1 MKKRLIHCIV
11 QNMSSSTLPAKRSC
25 PFALAQEW
33 LAQGRAVAFATV
45 VGTGGRSP
53 RPLGS
58 IMVMDDSGRVEG
70 SVSGGCVEADV
81 MSIAKEVM
89 SGAPPCVRSYGGEE
103 VGLWSVGLA
112 CGGRLDVFVEAVRS
126 PHSPEGTFPAELLPR
141 ITDRRA
147 KGEPQAIGAALDG
160 SRHALLGGEGTL
172 FCPDGEV
179 PSPIVDIMT
188 DRVATGEAG
197 AVSPTMTPD
206 WFVQLLMPAPRLL
219 IVGAVHIAQVLA
231 AMAANAGYDVTIID
245 PRTSLATPERFPGV
259 RLVDDWPDD
268 ALSAARPDRMTAIVT
283 LTHDSKLDDP
293 ALMEALKGPAFY
305 IGALGS
311 RGTQASRL
319 QRLRE
324 AGVNDT
330 SLQRIRGPVGLPI
343 GAVDVEEIAISIM
356 ADIVA
361 VRRGAPLAKGISWWS
376 PRKVKA

>member
-1 MKKRLIHCIV
+1 
-11 QNMSSSTLPAKRSC
+11 MSSSAPPAKLSC

-33 LAQGRAVAFATV
+33 LVQGGAVAFATV

-126 PHSPEGTFPAELLPR
+126 PLSPEGTFPAELLSW
-141 ITDRRA
+141 ITDRRT
-147 KGEPQAIGAALDG
+147 KGEPLAIGMALDG
-160 SRHALLGGEGTL
+160 SRHAVLAGKEPL
-172 FCPDGEV
+172 FCPGGEV
-179 PSPIVDIMT
+179 PSAIVSIMT
-188 DRVATGEAG
+188 ERVATGEAG
-197 AVSPTMTPD
+197 AVSPAITPD

-231 AMAANAGYDVTIID
+231 AMATNAGYDVTIID

-259 RLVDDWPDD
+259 RLVDEWPDD

-319 QRLRE
+319 ERLRE
-324 AGVNDT
+324 AGMSEE

>member
-1 MKKRLIHCIV
+1 
-11 QNMSSSTLPAKRSC
+11 MSSSTLSSRLSC

-81 MSIAKEVM
+81 MSIAREVM
-89 SGAPPCVRSYGGEE
+89 AGASPCVRSYGGEE

-126 PHSPEGTFPAELLPR
+126 PLSPEGTFPAALLPW
-141 ITDRRA
+141 IIDRRT
-147 KGEPQAIGAALDG
+147 KGQSLAIGMALDG
-160 SRHALLGGEGTL
+160 SRHVLLDGRGMPV
-172 FCPDGEV
+172 CPDGEI
-179 PSPIVDIMT
+179 PPAITEIMT
-188 DRVATGEAG
+188 ARVTSGEAG
-197 AVSPTMTPD
+197 AVSPALTPD
-206 WFVQLLMPAPRLL
+206 WFVQLLAPAPRLL

-231 AMAANAGYDVTIID
+231 AMAMSAGYNVIIID
-245 PRTSLATPERFPGV
+245 PRTSLATPDRFPGV

-268 ALSAARPDRMTAIVT
+268 ALAAAGPDRMTAIVT

-293 ALMEALKGPAFY
+293 ALVEALKGPAFY

-311 RGTQASRL
+311 RGTHASRL
-319 QRLRE
+319 ARLRE
-324 AGVNDT
+324 AGVEEEA
-330 SLQRIRGPVGLPI
+330 LRRIRGPVGLPI

-361 VRRGAPLAKGISWWS
+361 VRRAAPLSMGISWWS

>member
-1 MKKRLIHCIV
+1 MKKRRIHCIV

-58 IMVMDDSGRVEG
+58 VMVMDDSGHVEG

-89 SGAPPCVRSYGGEE
+89 SGEPPCVRSYGGEE

-126 PHSPEGTFPAELLPR
+126 PRSPEGTFPAELLQR

-147 KGEPQAIGAALDG
+147 KGEPQAIGAALNG

-179 PSPIVDIMT
+179 PYPIVDIMM
-188 DRVATGEAG
+188 DRVTTGEAG
-197 AVSPTMTPD
+197 AVSPTITPD

-293 ALMEALKGPAFY
+293 ALVEALKGPAFY

-324 AGVNDT
+324 AGVSDT

-361 VRRGAPLAKGISWWS
+361 VHRGAPLARGISWWS